1 MTEPVAKLSTEIQ
14 ELSSILLSTL
24 DESIFFNELS
34 KFLLS
39 VVECDQI
46 MVFKVLDD
54 LRAVEVSQ
62 NGVIVEDG
70 LTLEKGAGV
79 AGHVV
84 RTKKAYFSN
93 NVTRDPL
100 FINLEDDIIAELCV
114 PVVYDNL
121 VIGTVHFQSFDDSRP
136 FTREDIIAVN
146 SILDQLSKPLANM
159 KMYLS
164 AKFLNEALMRQIEVK
179 EQELQEKS
187 AGVKLD
193 TSFKIEDK
201 EVNVRS
207 QSMKEI
213 LTLTQKVAS
222 SEVNVLVHGENG
234 AGKEMIARKIHCKSD
249 RTENS
254 FLILDCSALSREQME
269 EELFG
274 IEAFNFGGEHGVKAG
289 YIEKANGGSI
299 LIKNIDRMPLSTQ
312 SKLFMFI
319 NQNLAFRVGGQ
330 VPFRSNV
337 RIIATTHRDLSEHVG
352 SGDFRE
358 DLFYA
363 LNTVTIKVPAL
374 RERLDDIELLANDFM
389 NKGKP
394 FEKQKSL
401 APGALKALKEYSWPG
416 NVRELQNVIERAYI
430 LSDGV
435 IVESSHLAENV
446 FNNELKNKEE
456 EVSIESFEELTLDEL
471 ERRHICRTLDHL
483 GGNKTKTA
491 KTLGITVKTLYN
503 KLHSYGMIQVKEA

>member
-1 MTEPVAKLSTEIQ
+1 MAQTLAKLSTEIE

-24 DESIFFNELS
+24 DEAVFFNELS
-34 KFLLS
+34 KFLMTT
-39 VVECDQI
+39 VDCDQI
-46 MVFKVLDD
+46 IVCKILDD

-62 NGVIVEDG
+62 NGLIVNDG
-70 LTLEKGAGV
+70 VTLEKGAGV

-100 FINLEDDIIAELCV
+100 FVNLEDDVIAELCV

-121 VIGTVHFQSFDDSRP
+121 VIGTIHFQTFDEEKTFSKD
-136 FTREDIIAVN
+136 DINIVN
-146 SILDQLSKPLANM
+146 DVLDKLSKPLANM

-179 EQELQEKS
+179 EKELQEKS
-187 AGVKLD
+187 TGIKID
-193 TSFKIEDK
+193 TNFRIEDK
-201 EVNVRS
+201 EINVRS
-207 QSMKEI
+207 QTMKDI
-213 LTLTQKVAS
+213 LIMAQKVAQS
-222 SEVNVLVHGENG
+222 NVNVLVRGENG
-234 AGKEMIARKIHCKSD
+234 TGREMISRKIHCKSE

-254 FLILDCSALSREQME
+254 FLILDCSAMTREGME

-274 IEAFNFGGEHGVKAG
+274 VEAFNYGGEHGVKAG
-289 YIEKANGGSI
+289 YIEKANGGTI
-299 LIKNIDRMPLSTQ
+299 LIKSIDRMPLSTQ

-319 NQNLAFRVGGQ
+319 NQSLAFRVGGQ

-337 RIIATTHRDLSEHVG
+337 RIIATTHKDLIEDVQKG
-352 SGDFRE
+352 EFRE

-363 LNTVTIKVPAL
+363 LNTVTLNVPAL
-374 RERLDDIELLANDFM
+374 RDRLDDIELLANDFM

-435 IVESSHLAENV
+435 IIESSHLSENV
-446 FNNELKNKEE
+446 FDTELKNKDE
-456 EVSIESFEELTLDEL
+456 EVRIESFEELTLDEL
-471 ERRHICRTLDHL
+471 EKRHICRTLDHL
-483 GGNKTKTA
+483 SGNKTKTA
-491 KTLGITVKTLYN
+491 KVLGITVKTLYN